1 MHTNKKILEILGR
14 KTELFNQDLEKSDSE
29 IRDKIKESSFLIL
42 GAAGSIGKAI
52 SKEILERNPRL
63 VHLVD
68 ISENNLVSIVREL
81 RSNFLTSKSNFESFC
96 LDIGSSIFSKFLK
109 NKKYDYVLNLSAMKH
124 VRSERDPFTLM
135 RMLKT
140 NIHNSLKVI
149 DDLEDRLPMKYF
161 CVSTDKASNP
171 VSLMG
176 ASKRIMEISLFNNN
190 NDVPVS
196 MSRFAN
202 VAFSDGSLL
211 DGFMHRIQREEPISA
226 PKDIKRYFITP
237 KESGLLCLFSSIL
250 GKKNQIF
257 FPNDPTEINLL
268 NFDQIAKN
276 LLEEIGFIPYE
287 CESEREAVYE
297 AKKLIN
303 SGKWPCY
310 FFNSD
315 TSGEKSFEEFYT
327 EKEEIDLNKF
337 SQIGIVNSKFTKNK
351 DELKNFF
358 QEIELIE
365 TKNSWSMEDLVSI
378 FSNFLPEFKH
388 LARDSNLDQKL

>member
-29 IRDKIKESSFLIL
+29 IRNKIKESSFLIL

-297 AKKLIN
+297 AKKLIH

-378 FSNFLPEFKH
+378 FSNFLPEFEH

>member
-1 MHTNKKILEILGR
+1 MLTEKKILQILGR
-14 KTELFNQDLEKSDSE
+14 KTELFNYDLKKYDPI
-29 IRDKIKESSFLIL
+29 IRDKIEGSSFLIL

-52 SKEILERNPRL
+52 SKEIIERNPKL
-63 VHLVD
+63 IHLVD
-68 ISENNLVSIVREL
+68 ISENNLVSMVREL
-81 RSNFLTSKSNFESFC
+81 RSNFFTSKSNFETFC

-109 NKKYDYVLNLSAMKH
+109 DKQYDYVLNLSAMKH

-149 DDLEDRLPMKYF
+149 NDLEGRLPRKYF

-176 ASKRIMEISLFNNN
+176 ASKRIMEICLFNNE
-190 NDVPVS
+190 NDVPIS

-211 DGFMHRIQREEPISA
+211 NGFLMRIQREEPLSA

-237 KESGLLCLFSSIL
+237 KESGLLCLFSSLL
-250 GKKNQIF
+250 GTKNQIF
-257 FPNDPTEINLL
+257 FPNDAKEINLL

-276 LLEEIGFIPYE
+276 FLEDLGFIPHE
-287 CESEREAVYE
+287 CESEQEAISE

-310 FFNSD
+310 FFDSD

-327 EKEEIDLNKF
+327 DKETIDLKKF
-337 SQIGIVNSKFTKNK
+337 FQIGIVNSKITKDKK
-351 DELKNFF
+351 DLKNFF
-358 QEIELIE
+358 KDFKVLEN
-365 TKNSWSMEDLVSI
+365 KNIWNKEDIVNILN
-378 FSNFLPEFKH
+378 NFLPEFKH
-388 LARDSNLDQKL
+388 LEKDSNLDQKL

>member
-1 MHTNKKILEILGR
+1 MHTNKKIIEILGR

-297 AKKLIN
+297 AKKLIH

>member
-1 MHTNKKILEILGR
+1 M
-14 KTELFNQDLEKSDSE
+14 
-29 IRDKIKESSFLIL
+29 
-42 GAAGSIGKAI
+42 
-52 SKEILERNPRL
+52 
-63 VHLVD
+63 
-68 ISENNLVSIVREL
+68 
-81 RSNFLTSKSNFESFC
+81 
-96 LDIGSSIFSKFLK
+96 
-109 NKKYDYVLNLSAMKH
+109 
-124 VRSERDPFTLM
+124 
-135 RMLKT
+135 
-140 NIHNSLKVI
+140 
-149 DDLEDRLPMKYF
+149 
-161 CVSTDKASNP
+161 
-171 VSLMG
+171 
-176 ASKRIMEISLFNNN
+176 
-190 NDVPVS
+190 
-196 MSRFAN
+196 
-202 VAFSDGSLL
+202 
-211 DGFMHRIQREEPISA
+211 
-226 PKDIKRYFITP
+226 
-237 KESGLLCLFSSIL
+237 

-297 AKKLIN
+297 AKKLIH

>member
-1 MHTNKKILEILGR
+1 MHTNKQILEILGR
-14 KTELFNQDLEKSDSE
+14 KTELFNQDLEKSDFE

-81 RSNFLTSKSNFESFC
+81 RSNFLTSKSNYESFC
-96 LDIGSSIFSKFLK
+96 LDIGSQIFSKFLK

-149 DDLEDRLPMKYF
+149 DDLEDRLPTKYF

-176 ASKRIMEISLFNNN
+176 ASKRIMEISLFNNK
-190 NDVPVS
+190 NDIPIS

-250 GKKNQIF
+250 GKQNQIF
-257 FPNDPTEINLL
+257 FPNDPREMNLL

-276 LLEEIGFIPYE
+276 LIEKIGFIPHE

-297 AKKLIN
+297 AKKLIH

-310 FFNSD
+310 FFESD

-327 EKEEIDLNKF
+327 EKEEIDLTKF

-365 TKNSWSMEDLVSI
+365 NKNSWNMEDLVSI

>member
-1 MHTNKKILEILGR
+1 MHTNKQILEILGR
-14 KTELFNQDLEKSDSE
+14 KTELFNQDLEKSDFE

-96 LDIGSSIFSKFLK
+96 LDIGSQIFSKFLK

-149 DDLEDRLPMKYF
+149 DDLEDRLPTKYF

-176 ASKRIMEISLFNNN
+176 ASKRIMEICLFNNK
-190 NDVPVS
+190 NDIPIS

-250 GKKNQIF
+250 GKQNQIF
-257 FPNDPTEINLL
+257 FPNDPREMNLL

-276 LLEEIGFIPYE
+276 LIEKIGFIPHE

-297 AKKLIN
+297 AKKLIH

-310 FFNSD
+310 FFESD

-327 EKEEIDLNKF
+327 EKEEIDLTKF

-365 TKNSWSMEDLVSI
+365 NKNSWNMEDLVSI

>member
-297 AKKLIN
+297 AKKLIH

>member
-1 MHTNKKILEILGR
+1 M
-14 KTELFNQDLEKSDSE
+14 
-29 IRDKIKESSFLIL
+29 IL

-297 AKKLIN
+297 AKKLIH